1 MSYLNILMKTEPEEG
16 SMLFKKQIQTIE
28 VPITVKSSPD
38 IHETHEN
45 SNNKK
50 SYSSS
55 DRTFKNKNAL
65 REDHKS
71 YTDKK
76 PYKKSD
82 SNTLKEDKKTY
93 KKSDSTAPREDKDPN
108 YWVALNMGMDNL
120 LIECKPIKE
129 IDDLIDSSLG
139 KVPDWRGEK
148 VYVNLTEDS
157 IVINLE
163 GKDYTFS
170 KLRFMGNRNFQTKV
184 SEYYAKKYGNTF
196 VKFFQRK
203 SDLNTYTIH
212 IMNAR

>member
-16 SMLFKKQIQTIE
+16 SKLFKKQIQTIE
-28 VPITVKSSPD
+28 VPITVKTSSD
-38 IHETHEN
+38 VHEPREN
-45 SNNKK
+45 SSNKK

-65 REDHKS
+65 REDSKP

-76 PYKKSD
+76 SYKKSD
-82 SNTLKEDKKTY
+82 SN
-93 KKSDSTAPREDKDPN
+93 APREEKDPN

-129 IDDLIDSSLG
+129 IDESIDSSLG
-139 KVPDWRGEK
+139 QVPDWRGEK
-148 VYVNLTEDS
+148 VYVDLTEDS

-212 IMNAR
+212 IMNGR